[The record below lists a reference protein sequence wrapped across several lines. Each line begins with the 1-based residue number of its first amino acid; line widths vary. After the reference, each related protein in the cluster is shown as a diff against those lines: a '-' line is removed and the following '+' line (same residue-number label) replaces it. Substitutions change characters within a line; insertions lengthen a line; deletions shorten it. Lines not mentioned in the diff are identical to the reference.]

1 MKEHKINIETAINL
15 TDEDINDLMVTA
27 LEGGINYWCNKVK
40 IKLLPEGC
48 DENTYATD
56 IISLGG
62 VLELHDDE
70 AEEKYDLN
78 LSKFLNGVK
87 IACERNGFGS
97 GADLMNA
104 QDALIAD
111 EIIQFALFGEQQYS

>member
-1 MKEHKINIETAINL
+1 MKEHKITIETTINL

-27 LEGGINYWCNKVK
+27 LEGGINYWCDKAE
-40 IKLLPEGC
+40 IKLLPEGV
-48 DENTYATD
+48 DENTYASD

-87 IACERNGFGS
+87 MVCENNGFGC

-104 QDALIAD
+104 HDAVIAD
-111 EIIQFALFGEQQYS
+111 EIIQYALFGELQYS